1 MAAARPRF
9 RYSPAMMT
17 GVAIVAFVL
26 VQLGIGLW
34 ASRKVKGE
42 TDYLVAGR
50 RLGWRVAGFSLFAT
64 WFGAESVMGASAA
77 IAEEGLAGGR
87 ADPVGYALV
96 LVALGLFLAAPIRR
110 TEAVTLPHMFALRYG
125 EVVGR
130 VTAVLI
136 IPTSLIWG
144 GAQIRALGQIVAVQS
159 PLGIDTAIVVA
170 TACVVAYTMLGGLL
184 GDVITDVVQ
193 GAILVVGVLAVAVG
207 LVVRA
212 GGVNG
217 ALASITP
224 EQLSFVGEG
233 ESLLTRVDTF
243 AVPLIGAL
251 IVQETISR
259 VLGCRTPTVARKA
272 ALFGGGLY
280 LVFGA
285 VPVLI
290 GLLGA
295 HLGLE
300 LGDSEEFVPKVAAA
314 VLHPA
319 MFVVFIGAM
328 IAVILS
334 TVDSAMLAVG
344 AIAAHDVLP
353 MFRKRS
359 GDRARLVAARVAVAI
374 AGVAAGGIAL
384 ASDSIYDLVLF
395 GDSLGTAG
403 VAVVGVMA
411 LFTRYGGRWA
421 AVATL
426 SAAWGASIVFEYA
439 CGFEA
444 PFLGS
449 LGVAVVT
456 YALVGAFERGRPLS
470 AAGSSV

>member
-1 MAAARPRF
+1 
-9 RYSPAMMT
+9 
-17 GVAIVAFVL
+17 
-26 VQLGIGLW
+26 
-34 ASRKVKGE
+34 
-42 TDYLVAGR
+42 
-50 RLGWRVAGFSLFAT
+50 
-64 WFGAESVMGASAA
+64 
-77 IAEEGLAGGR
+77 
-87 ADPVGYALV
+87 
-96 LVALGLFLAAPIRR
+96 
-110 TEAVTLPHMFALRYG
+110 MFALRYG
-125 EVVGR
+125 ELVGR
-130 VTAVLI
+130 VTAVLV

-170 TACVVAYTMLGGLL
+170 TGCVVAYTMLGGLL
-184 GDVITDVVQ
+184 GDVVTDVVQ

-212 GGVNG
+212 GGVNE

-224 EQLSFVGEG
+224 EQLSLVGEG
-233 ESLLTRVDTF
+233 ESWITRVDTF

-280 LVFGA
+280 LVFGT

-319 MFVVFIGAM
+319 MFVVFVGAM

-334 TVDSAMLAVG
+334 SVDSAMLAVG

-353 MFRKRS
+353 MVRKQSS
-359 GDRARLVAARVAVAI
+359 GRARLVAARVAVAV

-403 VAVVGVMA
+403 VAVVGLMA
-411 LFTRYGGRWA
+411 LFTRYGGKWA
-421 AVATL
+421 AMATL
-426 SAAWGASIVFEYA
+426 SAAWAASLLFEY
-439 CGFEA
+439 GLDEVWLVSEA

-449 LGVAVVT
+449 LGVAVLT
-456 YALVGAFERGRPLS
+456 YALVGAFERGRAISVAGPS
-470 AAGSSV
+470 A

>member
-1 MAAARPRF
+1 
-9 RYSPAMMT
+9 MMT
-17 GVAIVAFVL
+17 GIAIVAFVL
-26 VQLGIGLW
+26 VQLAIGVW

-96 LVALGLFLAAPIRR
+96 LLALGVFLAVPIRR

-125 EVVGR
+125 VVVGR
-130 VTAVLI
+130 VTALLV

-170 TACVVAYTMLGGLL
+170 TGCVVAYTMLGGLL

-207 LVVRA
+207 LVIRA
-212 GGVNG
+212 GGVNE

-224 EQLSFVGEG
+224 EQLSFVGAG
-233 ESLLTRVDTF
+233 ESWITRVDTF

-272 ALFGGGLY
+272 ALFGGGMY
-280 LVFGA
+280 LVFGT

-319 MFVVFIGAM
+319 MFVVFVGAM

-334 TVDSAMLAVG
+334 SVDSAMLAVG

-353 MFRKRS
+353 MVRKES
-359 GDRARLVAARVAVAI
+359 SDRDRLMAARLAVAV
-374 AGVAAGGIAL
+374 AGVAAGCIAL
-384 ASDSIYDLVLF
+384 VSSSIYELVLF

-421 AVATL
+421 AMATL
-426 SAAWGASIVFEYA
+426 SAAWAASLVFEY
-439 CGFEA
+439 GLELEA

-456 YALVGAFERGRPLS
+456 YALVGAFERGRTIS
-470 AAGSSV
+470 VAGSSA

>member
-1 MAAARPRF
+1 
-9 RYSPAMMT
+9 MMT
-17 GVAIVAFVL
+17 GIAIVAFVL
-26 VQLGIGLW
+26 VQLCIGVW
-34 ASRKVKGE
+34 ASRRVKGE
-42 TDYLVAGR
+42 ADYLVAGR

-87 ADPVGYALV
+87 ADPIGYALV
-96 LVALGLFLAAPIRR
+96 LLALGLFLSVPIRR
-110 TEAVTLPHMFALRYG
+110 TEAVTLPHMFSLRYG
-125 EVVGR
+125 VLVGR

-170 TACVVAYTMLGGLL
+170 TACVVVYTMLGGLL
-184 GDVITDVVQ
+184 GDVVTDVVQ
-193 GAILVVGVLAVAVG
+193 GVILLVGVLAVAVG

-212 GGVNG
+212 GGVNE

-233 ESLLTRVDTF
+233 ERWITRVDTF

-272 ALFGGGLY
+272 ALMGGGMY
-280 LVFGA
+280 LVFGC

-295 HLGLE
+295 HLGLD
-300 LGDSEEFVPKVAAA
+300 LGDREEFVPRVAAE
-314 VLHPA
+314 VLHPV
-319 MFVVFIGAM
+319 MFVVFVGAM

-334 TVDSAMLAVG
+334 SVDSAMLAVG

-353 MFRKRS
+353 MVRKQS
-359 GDRARLVAARVAVAI
+359 SDRARLLAARVAVAV

-384 ASDSIYDLVLF
+384 ASSSIYELVLF

-403 VAVVGVMA
+403 VAVVGLMA

-421 AVATL
+421 AIATL
-426 SAAWGASIVFEYA
+426 SLAWVASIVFEYVWSLP
-439 CGFEA
+439 A

-449 LGVAVVT
+449 LGVAAVT
-456 YALVGAFERGRPLS
+456 YLVVGAFERGRAIEP
-470 AAGSSV
+470 AGASV